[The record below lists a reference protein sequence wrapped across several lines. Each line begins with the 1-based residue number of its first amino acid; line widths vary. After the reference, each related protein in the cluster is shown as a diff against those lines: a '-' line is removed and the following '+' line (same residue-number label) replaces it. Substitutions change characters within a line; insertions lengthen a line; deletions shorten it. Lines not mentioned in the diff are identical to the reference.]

1 MTEMGS
7 MKGQVT
13 YSLNALQA
21 FGHSRRQALA
31 RGTASDKIFS
41 IRTMQQYCE
50 LNVTFAEWCRERFGI
65 RRLADVTPQ
74 MAAEFT
80 ADLQARARSPA
91 TVAAYASAIKKLD
104 AGLRAVG
111 WRRRKAEPLVQ
122 DFHGRRA
129 DIVAD
134 PYTPEDAVR
143 LIAALADADPQYGQ
157 VARLQRVSGLRVSEA
172 VHLQADCIAADGSQ
186 IVLTGS
192 GTHTKGGRPRV
203 APVLTQHRPVVLA
216 LLEQGLAHPD
226 AHVFQNRQSLTGAVK
241 RAASRLAVKL
251 EIEVGDGTHS
261 LRKLYANEL
270 YHYLLSADGLSLEEA
285 RRAVTHALGH
295 SRLDVLKA
303 YLVANPAE
311 EEQSDDS
318 GR

>member
-1 MTEMGS
+1 MGS
-7 MKGQVT
+7 LKGQVT

-31 RGTASDKIFS
+31 NGTASDKIFG

-50 LNVTFAEWCRERFGI
+50 LNVTFAEWCRERFGA
-65 RRLADVTPQ
+65 RRLADVTAD
-74 MAAEFT
+74 MAAAFI
-80 ADLQARARSPA
+80 ADLQGRGLSPA

-134 PYTPEDAVR
+134 PYTPADAEC
-143 LIAALADADPQYGQ
+143 LIAALADADPQFGQ
-157 VARLQRVSGLRVSEA
+157 VGRLQSASGLRVSEA
-172 VHLQADCIAADGSQ
+172 VHVQARWIAADGSQ
-186 IVLTGS
+186 ITLTGP
-192 GTHTKGGRPRV
+192 GTHAKGGRPRV
-203 APVLTQHRPVVLA
+203 AVVLPQHRPVVLA
-216 LLEQGLAHPD
+216 LREQGLSNPD
-226 AHVFQNRQSLTGAVK
+226 GHVFQNRQSLTGAVK

-251 EIEVGDGTHS
+251 GIEVGDGTHS

-270 YHYLLSADGLSLEEA
+270 FSYLLKTDGLSLEQA
-285 RRAVTHALGH
+285 RRAVTRALGH
-295 SRLDVLKA
+295 SRTDVLKA
-303 YLVANPAE
+303 YLVEDQTE
-311 EEQSDDS
+311 EEQGDDS
-318 GR
+318 RR